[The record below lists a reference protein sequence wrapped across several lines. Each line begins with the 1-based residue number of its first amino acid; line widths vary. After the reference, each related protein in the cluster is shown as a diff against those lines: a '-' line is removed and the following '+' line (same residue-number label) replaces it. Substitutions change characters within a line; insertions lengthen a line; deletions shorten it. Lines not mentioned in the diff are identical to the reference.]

1 MGDTS
6 SEEDEKEKEVKNY
19 FVITFIIIIIIITL
33 QAIVFVVIEIIEF
46 IILMVLGGR
55 AWSVWRV
62 KENDRKQRI
71 GKEEQATV
79 LQIRSYIGKLD
90 KMRYFVFSS

>member
-33 QAIVFVVIEIIEF
+33 QAIVFVAIEIIEF
-46 IILMVLGGR
+46 IILMGR
-55 AWSVWRV
+55 WKS
-62 KENDRKQRI
+62 
-71 GKEEQATV
+71 
-79 LQIRSYIGKLD
+79 LIRMTSEGE
-90 KMRYFVFSS
+90 R

>member
-19 FVITFIIIIIIITL
+19 FVITFIIIITL

-46 IILMVLGGR
+46 IILMVRWKSL
-55 AWSVWRV
+55 
-62 KENDRKQRI
+62 
-71 GKEEQATV
+71 
-79 LQIRSYIGKLD
+79 IRMTSEGE
-90 KMRYFVFSS
+90 R